1 MDADEKE
8 QMMRGPKPPEV
19 SLSETERQ
27 ELDTLIRRHSTPQQL
42 AVRARIIIQAADGQ
56 NNCQIARALDLDVET
71 VRLWR
76 SRWLGLQAASLD
88 DLPVIDR
95 LTDAPRAGRPTT
107 ITPEQHCQII
117 ALACDLPA
125 TTGRPISQWT
135 GRELADAIIERGIL
149 PTISPRHASRLLKK
163 GICNRIA
170 FAIG

>member
-1 MDADEKE
+1 
-8 QMMRGPKPPEV
+8 MRGPKPSEV
-19 SLSETERQ
+19 ILSEAERQ
-27 ELDTLIRRHSTPQQL
+27 ALDSVIRRHSTPQQL
-42 AVRARIIIQAADGQ
+42 AVRARIIMQAADGQ
-56 NNCQIARALDLDVET
+56 NNCEIARSLDLDGET

-95 LTDAPRAGRPTT
+95 LTDAPRAGRPAS

-117 ALACDLPA
+117 ALACDLPQ

-149 PTISPRHASRLLKK
+149 PTISPRHAGRLVKK
-163 GICNRIA
+163 GICNRTVS
-170 FAIG
+170 AIG